1 MAKTTKKN
9 IFAQKNKFM
18 GVIVSDEEI
27 IELFSNE
34 KTREKAFRI
43 IVSQFSRQLYSRI
56 RAVVNSHEEADD
68 ILQNTFLKAW
78 RSLANFRKEANLYTW
93 LYKIAT
99 NEAFSFIRANS
110 KKLSVSLDDDNL
122 KLDFFTS
129 GIDDA
134 QSGEQIRQKLH
145 NAVDKLPEKQRK
157 VFEMKYFDEM
167 KYDDMAIA
175 LNTSVGA
182 LKASYHHAVKKIEK
196 LLEF

>member
-1 MAKTTKKN
+1 M
-9 IFAQKNKFM
+9 
-18 GVIVSDEEI
+18 SDEEI
-27 IELFSNE
+27 IALFNCE
-34 KTREKAFRI
+34 RTKEKAFRI
-43 IVSQFSRQLYSRI
+43 IVDKFSRQLYSRI

-78 RSLANFRKEANLYTW
+78 RSLANFRGDANLYTW

-99 NEAFSFIRANS
+99 NEAFSFLRANS

-122 KLDFFTS
+122 RLDFLTS
-129 GIDDA
+129 EIGDS
-134 QSGEQIRQKLH
+134 QNGEQIRQRLQK
-145 NAVDKLPEKQRK
+145 AVSQLPEKQRK
-157 VFEMKYFDEM
+157 VFEMKYFEEM
-167 KYDDMAIA
+167 KYDDMAVI

>member
-1 MAKTTKKN
+1 
-9 IFAQKNKFM
+9 M

-27 IELFSNE
+27 IELFSSE
-34 KTREKAFRI
+34 KTKEKAFRI
-43 IVSQFSRQLYSRI
+43 IVNQFSRQLYSRI

-78 RSLANFRKEANLYTW
+78 RSLANFRKESNLYTW

-110 KKLSVSLDDDNL
+110 KKLSVSLDDDSL
-122 KLDFFTS
+122 KLVFFTS

-134 QSGEQIRQKLH
+134 QSGEQIRQRLH
-145 NAVDKLPEKQRK
+145 NAVDQLPEKQKK
-157 VFEMKYFDEM
+157 VFEMKYFGEM
-167 KYDDMAIA
+167 KYDDMALE

>member
-1 MAKTTKKN
+1 MEKKLKKN

-27 IELFSNE
+27 IELFSSE
-34 KTREKAFRI
+34 KTKEKAFRI
-43 IVSQFSRQLYSRI
+43 IVNQFSRQLYSRI

-78 RSLANFRKEANLYTW
+78 RSLANFRKESNLYTW

-110 KKLSVSLDDDNL
+110 KKLSVSLDDDSL
-122 KLDFFTS
+122 KLVFFTS

-134 QSGEQIRQKLH
+134 QSGEQIRQRLH
-145 NAVDKLPEKQRK
+145 NAVDQLPEKQKK
-157 VFEMKYFDEM
+157 VFEMKYFGEM
-167 KYDDMAIA
+167 KYDDMALE

>member
-1 MAKTTKKN
+1 MVKKLKKN

-27 IELFSNE
+27 IELFGSE

-43 IVSQFSRQLYSRI
+43 IVNQFSRQLYSRI

-78 RSLANFRKEANLYTW
+78 RSLANFRKESNLYTW

-110 KKLSVSLDDDNL
+110 KKLSVSLDDDSL

-134 QSGEQIRQKLH
+134 QSGEQIRQRLH
-145 NAVDKLPEKQRK
+145 NAVDQLPEKQKK
-157 VFEMKYFDEM
+157 VFEMKYFGEM
-167 KYDDMAIA
+167 KYDDMALE